1 MALPKIDITQ
11 NQEKEFDYEKAYKDC
26 FVDLDIAID
35 RPDIVLGIGYHDF
48 KGQNYLNPTH
58 TIGELSAIIA
68 PQKSKKTFYKRATIA
83 AYIGGQSQNYFP
95 NMVSKRQ
102 GEPFILDFDTE
113 QGKYYA
119 QRSFRG
125 VIEMVGHTYANYLP
139 FGLKNLTDDERVLFI
154 DSVINDPRYKGKIS
168 LICIDGIADLCTNTN
183 DIEKSKAVAQKI
195 MQWNEGCHI
204 LTVIHKTFDKDR
216 ATGHLG
222 SFVQKKAETTIFLKI
237 TDKETMNSPVEVKQF
252 DSRGA
257 PFDTF
262 YFDLDLNTVTPKECE
277 GDKFLTL

>member
-1 MALPKIDITQ
+1 MKI
-11 NQEKEFDYEKAYKDC
+11 EKLNIQQTDSPEFDYKAAYEKC
-26 FVDLDIAID
+26 FVDLDVAID
-35 RPDIVLGIGYHDF
+35 KPDIILGIGNHDY
-48 KGQNYLNPTH
+48 KGNSYINPTH

-83 AYIGGQSQNYFP
+83 CYIGGQAQNYFP
-95 NMVSKRQ
+95 SMISNRQ
-102 GEPFILDFDTE
+102 GEPYILDFDTE

-125 VIEMVGHTYANYLP
+125 VIQMVGSNYNNYLP
-139 FGLKNLTDDERVLFI
+139 FGLKGLTDDERVLFI
-154 DSVINDPRYKGKIS
+154 DNVINDPRYKGKIG

-183 DIEKSKAVAQKI
+183 DIEKSKAVSQKI
-195 MQWNEGCHI
+195 MTWNEGCHI
-204 LTVIHKTFDKDR
+204 ISVIHKTFDKDR

-237 TDKETMNSPVEVKQF
+237 TDKEVKNSPVEVKQF

-262 YFDLDLNTVTPKECE
+262 YFDLDLETVTPKECE
-277 GDKFLTL
+277 LGDW

>member
-1 MALPKIDITQ
+1 MGLIPEIKLNGTGQQD
-11 NQEKEFDYEKAYKDC
+11 FDYKKMYAEC
-26 FVDLDIAID
+26 FVDLDKAID
-35 RPDIVLGIGYHDF
+35 KPEIILGIGYHDF
-48 KGQNYLNPTH
+48 KGEMYLNPTH

-83 AYIGGQSQNYFP
+83 CYIGGKAQHYFP
-95 NMVSKRQ
+95 SMVSCRQ
-102 GEPFILDFDTE
+102 GDPYILDFDTE

-125 VIEMVGHTYANYLP
+125 VQEMVGSVYKNYLP

-154 DSVINDPRYKGKIS
+154 DAVVNDPRYKGKIG
-168 LICIDGIADLCTNTN
+168 LICIDGIADLCMNTN
-183 DIEKSKAVAQKI
+183 DIEKSKTIAQKI

-204 LTVIHKTFDKDR
+204 IGVIHKTFEKDK

-222 SFVQKKAETTIFLKI
+222 TFIQKKAETTIFLSI
-237 TDKETMNSPVEVKQF
+237 TDNETKNSPVKVTQK

-257 PFDTF
+257 PFDPF
-262 YFDLDLNTVTPKECE
+262 YFDLELTTVTPRQCE
-277 GDKFLTL
+277 NDQKW